1 MQELAGLKVDI
12 FYHTGKKIVHLG
24 FEGFS
29 QFRFQNIRLKHKID
43 ADRRIEIQQL
53 QVMETRGLVFSN

>member
-1 MQELAGLKVDI
+1 MQELAGLKVDV
-12 FYHTGKKIVHLG
+12 FDPTGKKIVHLD

-43 ADRRIEIQQL
+43 ADRQIEIQQL
-53 QVMETRGLVFSN
+53 QVMET